1 MQLVCP
7 ACGKKNRMPDHRL
20 KDDPLCGSC
29 GEPLMSVH
37 PAALNDA
44 SFAGYV
50 QGTEL
55 PVLVD
60 FWAAWCGPCQAMAP
74 QFAQAAA
81 QWPEVRFAK
90 VDTDAAPATSA
101 RLGIRSIPTMVL
113 FRNGSEVAR
122 QSGAMQASAIISWLR
137 SQLA

>member
-29 GEPLMSVH
+29 GEPLMSTH
-37 PAALNDA
+37 PATLDDA
-44 SFAGYV
+44 SFEGYV

-74 QFAQAAA
+74 QFAQAA
-81 QWPEVRFAK
+81 QDVPGVRFAK
-90 VDTDAAPATSA
+90 VDTDASPATSA
-101 RLGIRSIPTMVL
+101 RMGIRGIPTTVL
-113 FRNGSEVAR
+113 FKGGLEVGR
-122 QSGAMQASAIISWLR
+122 QSGAMSAAQITSWLR
-137 SQLA
+137 RQLS